1 MKKKD
6 YNYLWLTLIVVIAI
20 LLFMGSNMFGSKTDW
35 LPQHSVFPEYF
46 RMLFYKT
53 GNLFPNLALNVG
65 AGQNIFNFSYYG
77 LLNPVYMLS
86 YFLPFVPMVNYVMFI
101 SVVTV
106 LVGTLLIYYFLKDKF
121 NSKVSFVGSLL
132 YLFACPI
139 IFHAH
144 RHVMFVNYMP
154 FLILS
159 LIGVDKYFKNN
170 KSLLLIVSIF
180 LMFMVSYYYSIGGCL
195 VIAIYAIYVYL
206 SKLEKFEVKDMLMT
220 GLKFMIPCILGVLLS
235 SLLLFPTLYVILTS
249 RTDFG
254 ESLKFSHLVMP
265 SINMSSLLYGN
276 YAIGLTSI
284 SVLALLGSLLI
295 KKKDIKFLS
304 ISLLVIL
311 LIPLFTYLLNG
322 GLYIRAKVLIPFI
335 PLFIYLITYFLN
347 YIKEINIKK
356 LLILFLVGNLIIWLS
371 GYREL
376 YYYGDVLVSVIILL
390 IFIYYKK
397 SFVLFGLVVIAFV
410 NCFIYNKTESYV
422 SYDYYDDVF
431 DDTLSIKEVLDSDD
445 SFYRFNNV
453 DDVSVTMNKIYD
465 INYFQTSLY
474 SSTYNAYYK
483 DFLEQDM
490 RIALPLRNVLDQ
502 VQVDNVLL
510 QTLMGVKYIK
520 TNYPSKD
527 YVKVSDDIYLNP
539 HAYPI
544 GFASNKVS
552 NIDVYNELDFPY
564 NLEYLMNSI
573 VANGDYK
580 LDSKI
585 TKYDFNLSDIVG
597 LDYEEINDGY
607 LIKGKQE
614 ISIPLKEKI
623 NDILIIKFDLLEAS
637 KCSVGDLSITING
650 VTNKLTCSS
659 WMYYNNN
666 ESFEYVISSN
676 EGIDSLDISFSKGDF
691 KIGNIE
697 VYTMPSISD
706 FTYDSFMV
714 DNYNGD
720 SIKGHIDV
728 KDSGYFMF
736 TLPYDSG
743 YTVYVDG
750 KEVSYELVS
759 KAFIGFPI
767 EKGKHNIEVK
777 YESPLFNVGKLTSLC
792 SLFGTIIYINFN
804 KKKNSV

>member
-1 MKKKD
+1 MKKRD
-6 YNYLWLTLIVVIAI
+6 YSYLWLTLVVIFVI
-20 LLFMGSNMFGSKTDW
+20 LLFMGTNMFGSKTDW
-35 LPQHSVFPEYF
+35 LAQHSVFPDYF

-53 GNLFPNLALNVG
+53 GNLFPNLALNIG

-77 LLNPVYMLS
+77 LFNPVYMLA
-86 YFLPFVPMVNYVMFI
+86 YFLPFVPMVNYIMFM
-101 SVVTV
+101 SVITI
-106 LVGTLLIYYFLKDKF
+106 LIGTLLMYYFLKDKF
-121 NSKVSFVGSLL
+121 ESKVSFVGSLL

-159 LIGVDKYFKNN
+159 LIGVDRYFNKN
-170 KSLLLIVSIF
+170 KSLLLIISIF
-180 LMFMVSYYYSIGGCL
+180 LMFMTSYYYSIGGCL
-195 VIAIYAIYVYL
+195 VIGLYAIYVYL
-206 SKLEKFEVKDMLMT
+206 SKSVKFNLKEMFIT

-235 SLLLFPTLYVILTS
+235 GLLLFPTLYVILTS

-254 ESLKFSHLVMP
+254 ETLKLSELIMP
-265 SINMSSLLYGN
+265 TINMRFLLYDN
-276 YAIGLTSI
+276 YAIGLTGV

-295 KKKDIKFLS
+295 KKKEVRFLS

-347 YIKEINIKK
+347 YIRVINIKK
-356 LLILFLVGNLIIWLS
+356 LLILFLIGNLIIWLS
-371 GYREL
+371 GYHEL
-376 YYYGDVLVSVIILL
+376 FYYGDILASVIILV
-390 IFIYYKK
+390 IFMYYKK
-397 SFVLFGLVVIAFV
+397 SFVLLGLVIIAFI

-431 DDTLSIKEVLDSDD
+431 DDALSIKEVLDSDD

-453 DDVSVTMNKIYD
+453 DDVSSTMNKIYD

-520 TNYPSKD
+520 TNYPSKN
-527 YVKVSDDIYLNP
+527 YLEVLDDIYINP
-539 HAYPI
+539 FAYPI

-573 VANGDYK
+573 IANGDYK
-580 LDSKI
+580 VDTKI
-585 TKYDFNLSDIVG
+585 VRHDFVLSDIIG
-597 LDYEEINDGY
+597 LNYEVIQDGY
-607 LIKGKQE
+607 LIEGNQK
-614 ISIPLKEKI
+614 INIPLKEKI
-623 NDILIIKFDLLEAS
+623 DDILIIKFDLLEAS

-676 EGIDSLDISFSKGDF
+676 EGIDSLDISFSKGNF

-697 VYTMPSISD
+697 VYTMPSVSD
-706 FTYDSFMV
+706 FTYDSFIM
-714 DNYNGD
+714 DNYDGD

-736 TLPYDSG
+736 TLPYDTG
-743 YTVYVDG
+743 YSIYVDG
-750 KEVSYELVS
+750 KKINYELVS

-767 EKGKHNIEVK
+767 TEGSHEIIVK
-777 YESPLFNVGKLTSLC
+777 YESPLFNLGKLTSLSALAC
-792 SLFGTIIYINFN
+792 TIIYINFN